1 VANGSGKERRSADET
16 RVRDALSQRSARSV
30 ADIANRAG
38 MTVSSVEAVLGTL
51 ALEGAVREREKGWV
65 FVAGRQ

>member
-1 VANGSGKERRSADET
+1 
-16 RVRDALSQRSARSV
+16 
-30 ADIANRAG
+30 
-38 MTVSSVEAVLGTL
+38 MTVSSVEAVLGIL